1 MSEAFAHQLASGI
14 EAAAVHFWGD
24 PAQRLNGELRW
35 GARGSKSVDLTKGVW
50 CDHEAGTG
58 GGVMALVER
67 ENGMKGSEAV
77 RYLRNMVGL
86 EIDDARPDHLPTR
99 PKPANDATPRKIVA
113 TYDYADLDGKTV
125 FQVVR
130 MEPKDFR
137 QRRPDPQAPD
147 GWSWSVKGVKQVPY
161 RLADLFALEGRGTVY
176 VVEGEKDA
184 DLLSSH
190 GLTATC
196 NAGGAGKWPEDLSAY
211 FDGLDVV
218 IVPDNDEAGRKH
230 ADVVAASV
238 RDYANSVRV
247 LTLPALPVKGDVSD
261 WIADGNDAK
270 ALPDFAARA
279 PLWTPKPPESRFGAI
294 QWSEIDAV
302 GIRQDWLVEDLIFEG
317 DSALIF
323 GASGSGK
330 SFLAVDMGLS
340 IARGVPFLGKPT
352 RKGAVLYQAGE
363 GGKGL
368 VKRLRAYRQQNM
380 VVGDVPFVLL
390 PSRVNLFS
398 EDGDAQDLL
407 HEIVSWKA
415 VHPDLAAIFID
426 TLSCASP
433 GANENSSEDMSR
445 LLAFG
450 DQVQKLGVALFWV
463 HHKNAAGD
471 RERGH
476 TSLRANVDS
485 AIEVNRDEEDNRSL
499 KLVKIKDGEDG
510 EKIGFD
516 LQSVTIGTY
525 DSGKPMTS
533 CVVVPAEV
541 GSSQTGYQLRQLAHG
556 PHLFLTVLDD
566 VIAQKGGM
574 IPPNVP
580 APQNAY
586 GVEYDHFRDLYRRM
600 RGSDLDDNAL
610 RQAIK
615 REGDGL
621 LTRGFIGRCDRWMW
635 ITADGGQYL
644 TRFRR

>member
-1 MSEAFAHQLASGI
+1 MSEAFAASLASGI
-14 EAAAVHFWGD
+14 EATARHFWGD
-24 PAQRLNGELRW
+24 PNKALCGRGELRW
-35 GARGSKSVDLTKGVW
+35 GQHGSRSIDLEKGVW
-50 CDHEAGTG
+50 HDHEAGIG
-58 GGVMALVER
+58 GGVLALVER
-67 ENGMKGSEAV
+67 EARLKGRDAV
-77 RYLRNMVGL
+77 DYLRQRVGI
-86 EIDDARPDHLPTR
+86 EIEEE
-99 PKPANDATPRKIVA
+99 PANDVRPVPKKVVA
-113 TYDYADLDGKTV
+113 SYDYRDETGNLV

-130 MEPKDFR
+130 MAPKDFR
-137 QRRPDPQAPD
+137 QRRPDASARD
-147 GWSWSVKGVKQVPY
+147 GWNWSVKGVKQVPY
-161 RLADLFALEGRGTVY
+161 RLADLWSLEGRGTVY

-184 DLLSSH
+184 DRMASL
-190 GLTATC
+190 GLVATC
-196 NAGGAGKWPEDLSAY
+196 NAGGAGKWPAELPPY

-218 IVPDNDEAGRKH
+218 ILPDNDDAGRKH
-230 ADVVAASV
+230 ADMVAASL
-238 RDYANSVRV
+238 REYANSVRV
-247 LTLPALPVKGDVSD
+247 LPLPGLTHKGDVSD
-261 WIADGNDAK
+261 WLDQGGDAEE
-270 ALPDFAARA
+270 LSSLAARA
-279 PLWTPKPPESRFGAI
+279 PLWLPAPPQSRFGAI
-294 QWSEIDAV
+294 QWSELDSV
-302 GIRQDWLVEDLIFEG
+302 GIRQDWLVEDMVFEG
-317 DSALIF
+317 DSCLIF

-340 IARGVPFLGKPT
+340 IARGVPFLGKAT
-352 RKGAVLYQAGE
+352 RQGAVLYQAGE

-368 VKRLRAYRQQNM
+368 VKRLRAYRQERM
-380 VVGDVPFVLL
+380 VVGDVPFILL

-398 EDGDAQDLL
+398 EDGDGADLL
-407 HEIVSWKA
+407 QEIVAWKA

-485 AIEVNRDEEDNRSL
+485 AIEVNRDEEDNRTL

-541 GSSQTGYQLRQLAHG
+541 GSAQTGYRLKQLAHG

-566 VIAQKGGM
+566 VIGQKGGI
-574 IPPNVP
+574 IPSNCP

-586 GVEYDHFRDLYRRM
+586 GVQYEDFRELYRSV
-600 RGSDLDDNAL
+600 RGHDLDDNAL

-621 LTRGFIGRCDRWMW
+621 LSRGLIGRYDRWMW
-635 ITADGGQYL
+635 ITTDGGEYL
-644 TRFRR
+644 TRFRQ